1 MAVAAIH
8 PGEYLSEELKE
19 LGMSDAELAR
29 NLGVPTNRI
38 TGILHGQRSITW
50 RHSSTARAFLRATLF
65 VGSTRRFRPVRGSSI
80 VEP

>member
-8 PGEYLSEELKE
+8 PGEHLSEELKE
-19 LGMSDAELAR
+19 LGISAAELAR

-50 RHSSTARAFLRATLF
+50 RHGSTARAFLRDERAVLAQPAK
-65 VGSTRRFRPVRGSSI
+65 SL
-80 VEP
+80 